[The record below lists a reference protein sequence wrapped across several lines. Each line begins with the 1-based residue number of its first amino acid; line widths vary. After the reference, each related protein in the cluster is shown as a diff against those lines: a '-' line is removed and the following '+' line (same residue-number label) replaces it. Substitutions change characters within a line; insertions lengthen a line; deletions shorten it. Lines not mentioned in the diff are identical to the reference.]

1 LQINRAWSGAQ
12 FRQRSR
18 ILGFADSLQIAKIAP
33 VQFCRGE
40 PFMSRKNASFAADL
54 AAGILPSEDAAPR
67 RPSIGAGVLT
77 GRENR
82 LSELASGSV
91 VTRTHELVD
100 PARCRMWEGHNR
112 DYALLTEERC
122 ADLIESI
129 KAQGRQEM
137 PAIVRRVRD
146 DPAFDFEVIC
156 GARRHWSISWLRG
169 HNYPDFRFLIDVR
182 SLSDEEAFR
191 LADIENRARDDL
203 SDLER
208 ARDYLRALGTYYD
221 GRQKV
226 MAERINVTESWL
238 SRYLDLA
245 RLPAELMVAFAN
257 AQDLRIKHVTALK
270 PLLKPDDRK
279 ERVFAEAGR
288 IASARVEGAPA
299 EPVPDIIRALARA
312 ADAPKKS
319 GSPKRSGK
327 GEVISSSAGKPL
339 VRVDSKDRKG
349 MRLTLLLHSGG
360 SRQEAEAALA
370 AILDAHWK

>member
-1 LQINRAWSGAQ
+1 
-12 FRQRSR
+12 
-18 ILGFADSLQIAKIAP
+18 
-33 VQFCRGE
+33 
-40 PFMSRKNASFAADL
+40 MSRKNASFAADL
-54 AAGILPSEDAAPR
+54 AAGILPAEDAAPR
-67 RPSIGAGVLT
+67 RTSIGAGVLT

-146 DPAFDFEVIC
+146 DPVFDFEVIC

-312 ADAPKKS
+312 ADAPKRS

-327 GEVISSSAGKPL
+327 GEVITSSAGRPL